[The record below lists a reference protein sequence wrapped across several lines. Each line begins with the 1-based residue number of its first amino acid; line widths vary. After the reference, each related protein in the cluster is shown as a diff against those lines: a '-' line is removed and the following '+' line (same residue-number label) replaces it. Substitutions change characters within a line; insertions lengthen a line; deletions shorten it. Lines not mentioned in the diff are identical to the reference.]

1 MRSIYGDEIRVRA
14 LYDYSPAADDAIG
27 RKKGEILVQ
36 LKQEDDHGWSVGRLA
51 DGSEG
56 VYPARY
62 VELI

>member
-14 LYDYSPAADDAIG
+14 LYDYSPADDDEIG
-27 RKKGEILVQ
+27 VKKGEILEQ
-36 LKQEDDHGWSVGRLA
+36 LKKADDNGGAVGRLA